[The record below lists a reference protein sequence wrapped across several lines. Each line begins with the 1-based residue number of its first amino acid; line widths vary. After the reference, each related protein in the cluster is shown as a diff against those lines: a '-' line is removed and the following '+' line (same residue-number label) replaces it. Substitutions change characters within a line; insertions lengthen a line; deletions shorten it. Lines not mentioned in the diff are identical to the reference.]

1 MAGTL
6 TVDTIQSDSS
16 YASTLNVASKM
27 NFASGMQIGGQ
38 DATFGG
44 MRNRIINGSMQFN
57 QRANDGLCT
66 SSGAREYRSCDRWAI
81 YQSTASKLTITQNL
95 NSITPP
101 AGFTNYLGIT
111 TTNTQNSSGDL
122 YVFQQMIEGNYLYG
136 LDLGTSNAK
145 PFTIS
150 FWVRSSLTGTFG
162 FQIGDTNGN
171 ASYAW
176 LKSYT
181 INSAN
186 TWEYKTI
193 TFSGA
198 TGGSWPNS
206 NSIGMHLS
214 WDLGCG
220 SSNNTAT
227 SSSWGAAASAGWGLT
242 GGQKIVNTSGAT
254 FYITGV
260 QLEVGTTATSF
271 EYRSYGQE
279 IVLCQRYYEKGGV
292 SRRSG
297 NRSSG
302 TYETTPI
309 YYKATKRADPTFAVA
324 GGYTYDG
331 WSTYG
336 VGGHNN
342 PTGSDDKT
350 NFGNLEC
357 ITASGASSGAVM
369 ACTWTSSAEL

>member
-1 MAGTL
+1 
-6 TVDTIQSDSS
+6 
-16 YASTLNVASKM
+16 M
-27 NFASGMQIGGQ
+27 NFAAGMQIGGQ

-66 SSGAREYRSCDRWAI
+66 GSAAREYRSCDRWAI
-81 YQSTASKLTITQNL
+81 YQTTASKLTITQNL

-122 YVFQQMIEGNYLYG
+122 YVLQQMIEGNYLYG

-162 FQIGDTNGN
+162 FQIGDTSGN

-206 NSIGMHLS
+206 SGIGMHVT

-220 SSNNTAT
+220 SSYNTAT

-271 EYRSYGQE
+271 EYRSYGHE
-279 IVLCQRYYEKGGV
+279 LGLCQRYFQKLGNASYVAIGSGFLASVNTSASGYVKYTTTMRSAPTTTFTSLIVTDRIGYDSPVANFTSTAGTDSLYYSLTCAAGGTPYYPNV
-292 SRRSG
+292 LTVT
-297 NRSSG
+297 SG
-302 TYETTPI
+302 T
-309 YYKATKRADPTFAVA
+309 
-324 GGYTYDG
+324 
-331 WSTYG
+331 
-336 VGGHNN
+336 
-342 PTGSDDKT
+342 TG
-350 NFGNLEC
+350 FL
-357 ITASGASSGAVM
+357 AL
-369 ACTWTSSAEL
+369 SAEL